1 MADDEGGSSEP
12 SGASDSDD
20 LDEDDESIEAFE
32 VKSTTSSA
40 STTATTPRLNHLSE
54 GLEKLWITGA
64 HSDIKITVEN
74 RVFRCHKAVLFATS
88 PYFDAMFSS
97 GMRESVSGEIVFKE
111 MEAET
116 FELVMEYIYTG
127 KEVVTQENV
136 IKLLK
141 ASSLLQIRSLC
152 EKCEIVLE
160 PYIDLDNCIDIWRL
174 SLIHSWEKVRIRAIK
189 KILKN
194 CVSLFKTDAFMRLDA
209 YELIQIIKDD
219 DLEVPDE
226 EIVLDAV
233 FAWAR
238 RGDPNSRK
246 QKLGQILA
254 NVRLGHLS
262 AERLASLKNA
272 AISPVADDTL
282 AQQYI
287 DEAIQYKL
295 LPARR
300 QEANSTVTHYRR
312 CSQFVEVLVVMG
324 GCMSMHP
331 PYKRCNDVLAY
342 SFAAEQWFKL
352 ESLPYDP
359 GIEFATCTYGHDIY
373 LTGGGSRT
381 QTFLKYRAE
390 KNKWKIGK
398 PLCQGR
404 RRHVMVALTNNL
416 YVIGGYDHRLAEG
429 NRMLA
434 SIEKYDMSEDSWEEV
449 AQLPIPVSSFSSA
462 VTGEKILLFGGE
474 KNDKTDTG
482 IVQCFDTRT
491 NECTKITSLSIISK
505 LTKAVTSGRRIFIIF
520 FSGKIVEYNPFGSGQ
535 VCNLVGTVK
544 SFRRIHYGAVQYR
557 GSIFIV
563 GGENED
569 TSLTREMIV
578 FKTENGEAEKARVPL
593 PNARLIDSCVKIA
606 INKKFLI
613 DDKTELEAQSVVTT
627 EEGAQDGNN
636 AV

>member
-1 MADDEGGSSEP
+1 MFL
-12 SGASDSDD
+12 SDSD
-20 LDEDDESIEAFE
+20 EFCDDEEADDIQ
-32 VKSTTSSA
+32 SMTS
-40 STTATTPRLNHLSE
+40 TATSTSQPRLHHLSE
-54 GLEKLWITGA
+54 GLEKLWVTGA

-74 RVFRCHKAVLFATS
+74 RQFNCHKAVLFATS

-97 GMRESVSGEIVFKE
+97 GMRESVSGEITFKE
-111 MEAET
+111 MEANT

-141 ASSLLQIRSLC
+141 ASSLLQIKSLC
-152 EKCEIVLE
+152 EKCEVILE
-160 PYIDLDNCIDIWRL
+160 PYIDLENCIDIWRL
-174 SLIHSWEKVRIRAIK
+174 SLIHSWEKVKARAFQ
-189 KILKN
+189 KILKHF
-194 CVSLFKTDAFMRLDA
+194 VELTKTDAFMRLDA
-209 YELIQIIKDD
+209 YEIIQIIKDD
-219 DLEVPDE
+219 GLAVPVE
-226 EIVLDAV
+226 EYVLDAV
-233 FAWAR
+233 FAWSR
-238 RGDPNSRK
+238 RGDPASRK
-246 QKLGQILA
+246 QKLGQVVS
-254 NVRLGHLS
+254 NVRLGHIS
-262 AERLASLKNA
+262 AERLALLKSSS
-272 AISPVADDTL
+272 SPLIDDPL
-282 AQQYI
+282 AQQCV

-300 QEANSTVTHYRR
+300 QEANSSVTHYRH
-312 CSQFVEVLVVMG
+312 CSQYDEVLVIMG

-342 SFAAEQWFKL
+342 SFVQEKWFKL
-352 ESLPYDP
+352 EPLPFDP
-359 GIEFATCTYGHDIY
+359 GIEFATCTYGNDIY

-381 QTFLKYRAE
+381 QTFLKYRAD

-404 RRHVMVALTNNL
+404 RRHVMVSLTNCL
-416 YVIGGYDHRLAEG
+416 YAIGGYDHRLPEG

-449 AQLPIPVSSFSSA
+449 AQLPTPVSSFSSA
-462 VTGEKILLFGGE
+462 VSGEKILLFGGE

-491 NECTKITSLSIISK
+491 NECHRYNSLSIISK
-505 LTKAVTSGRRIFIIF
+505 LTKAVTSGRRVFIIF
-520 FSGKIVEYNPFGSGQ
+520 FSGKIVEYNTYSSGGGS

-557 GSIFIV
+557 GSIYIV

-578 FKTENGEAEKARVPL
+578 FKIENGEADKAPVPL

-606 INKKFLI
+606 INKRFLCEERLE
-613 DDKTELEAQSVVTT
+613 DDDQTTSTTPQQPAAQ
-627 EEGAQDGNN
+627 NN
-636 AV
+636 

>member
-1 MADDEGGSSEP
+1 MENVNIELKNAVHFHADSEDF
-12 SGASDSDD
+12 G
-20 LDEDDESIEAFE
+20 DEDDADDTGSMTSAG
-32 VKSTTSSA
+32 TSS
-40 STTATTPRLNHLSE
+40 SQPRLHHLTE
-54 GLEKLWITGA
+54 GLEKLWVTGA

-74 RVFRCHKAVLFATS
+74 RQFNCHKAVLFATS

-97 GMRESVSGEIVFKE
+97 GMRESVSGEITFKE
-111 MEAET
+111 MEATT

-127 KEVVTQENV
+127 KEVVTQDNV

-141 ASSLLQIRSLC
+141 ASSLLQIKSLC
-152 EKCEIVLE
+152 EKCEVILE
-160 PYIDLDNCIDIWRL
+160 PYIDLENCIDIWRL
-174 SLIHSWEKVRIRAIK
+174 SLIHSWEKVKAK
-189 KILKN
+189 AFLKILKQF
-194 CVSLFKTDAFMRLDA
+194 VDLVKTDAFMRLDA
-209 YELIQIIKDD
+209 YELIQVIKDD
-219 DLEVPDE
+219 DLNVPAE
-226 EIVLDAV
+226 ESVLDAV
-233 FAWAR
+233 FAWSR
-238 RGDPNSRK
+238 RGDPPSRK
-246 QKLGQILA
+246 QKLGQIVA
-254 NVRLGHLS
+254 NVRLGHIS
-262 AERLASLKNA
+262 SERLALLK
-272 AISPVADDTL
+272 SPNSPLIEDAL
-282 AQQYI
+282 AQQCV

-300 QEANSTVTHYRR
+300 QEANSPVTHHRR
-312 CSQFVEVLVVMG
+312 CSPYDEVLVVMG

-331 PYKRCNDVLAY
+331 PYKRCNDVLAH
-342 SFAAEQWFKL
+342 SFAQDKWFKL
-352 ESLPYDP
+352 EPLPFDP
-359 GIEFATCTYGHDIY
+359 GIEFATCTYGNDIY

-381 QTFLKYRAE
+381 QTFLKYRSD

-404 RRHVMVALTNNL
+404 RRHVMVSLTNSL
-416 YVIGGYDHRLAEG
+416 YVIGGYDHRLPEG

-462 VTGEKILLFGGE
+462 VSGEKILLFGGE

-491 NECTKITSLSIISK
+491 NECHRYNSLSIISK

-520 FSGKIVEYNPFGSGQ
+520 FSGKIVEYNPYVVGGSST

-557 GSIFIV
+557 GSIYIV

-578 FKTENGEAEKARVPL
+578 FKIENGEADKATVPL

-606 INKKFLI
+606 INKRFLNEERLE
-613 DDKTELEAQSVVTT
+613 DDIPDTASTDS
-627 EEGAQDGNN
+627 APIAPN
-636 AV
+636 

>member
-1 MADDEGGSSEP
+1 MLALDLEYMCKLYLSCF
-12 SGASDSDD
+12 SDSDD
-20 LDEDDESIEAFE
+20 LEDDDEAE
-32 VKSTTSSA
+32 CDSQSMTSSS
-40 STTATTPRLNHLSE
+40 STATPRLNHLSE
-54 GLEKLWITGA
+54 GLEKLWLTGA

-74 RVFRCHKAVLFATS
+74 RVFSCHKAVLFATS

-97 GMRESVSGEIVFKE
+97 GMRESVSGEITFKE
-111 MEAET
+111 MEADT

-141 ASSLLQIRSLC
+141 ASSLLQIKSLC
-152 EKCEIVLE
+152 EKCEAILE
-160 PYIDLDNCIDIWRL
+160 PYVDMDNCIDIWRL
-174 SLIHSWEKVRIRAIK
+174 SLIHSWEKVRVRAIK
-189 KILKN
+189 MILKSF
-194 CVSLFKTDAFMRLDA
+194 VQLFKTDAFMRLDA

-219 DLEVPDE
+219 DLEVPTE
-226 EIVLDAV
+226 EVVIDAV

-246 QKLGQILA
+246 LKLGQILG
-254 NVRLGHLS
+254 NVRLGHIS
-262 AERLASLKNA
+262 AERLAMLKSSPT
-272 AISPVADDTL
+272 SPVLEDQV
-282 AQQYI
+282 AQQFI
-287 DEAIQYKL
+287 DDAIQYKL
-295 LPARR
+295 LPARK
-300 QEANSTVTHYRR
+300 QEANSSVTHYRR
-312 CSQFVEVLVVMG
+312 CSQFEDVLVVMG

-331 PYKRCNDVLAY
+331 PYKRCNDVLGY
-342 SFAAEQWFKL
+342 SFAVEKWYKL

-359 GIEFATCTYGHDIY
+359 GIEFATCTYGNDIF

-381 QTFLKYRAE
+381 QTFLKYRSD

-404 RRHVMVALTNNL
+404 RRHVMVALTSTL

-434 SIEKYDMSEDSWEEV
+434 SIEKYDMSEDGWDEV
-449 AQLPIPVSSFSSA
+449 AQLPIPVSSFSCA

-482 IVQCFDTRT
+482 VVQCFDTRT

-520 FSGKIVEYNPFGSGQ
+520 FSGKIVEYNPFGNGQ
-535 VCNLVGTVK
+535 VCNLIGTVK

-557 GSIFIV
+557 GNIFIV

-578 FKTENGEAEKARVPL
+578 FKTDRGEAEKSRVPL

-606 INKKFLI
+606 INKKFL
-613 DDKTELEAQSVVTT
+613 LEEKS
-627 EEGAQDGNN
+627 EGESADGTDVAPQDANN
-636 AV
+636 NN

>member
-1 MADDEGGSSEP
+1 MADDEASSEQ
-12 SGASDSDD
+12 SLASDSDD
-20 LDEDDESIEAFE
+20 LEEDEEAECDAESM
-32 VKSTTSSA
+32 TSSA
-40 STTATTPRLNHLSE
+40 GALTPRLNHLSE

-74 RVFRCHKAVLFATS
+74 RVFNCHKAVLFATS

-97 GMRESVSGEIVFKE
+97 GMRESVSGEITFKE
-111 MEAET
+111 MEADT

-141 ASSLLQIRSLC
+141 ASSLLQIKSLC
-152 EKCEIVLE
+152 EKCEAVLE

-174 SLIHSWEKVRIRAIK
+174 SLIHSWEKVRVRAIT

-194 CVSLFKTDAFMRLDA
+194 FLQLYKTDAFMRLDA

-219 DLEVPDE
+219 ALEVPAE
-226 EIVLDAV
+226 EVVLDAV

-238 RGDPNSRK
+238 RGDPSLRK
-246 QKLGQILA
+246 LKLGQILG
-254 NVRLGHLS
+254 NVRLGHIS
-262 AERLASLKNA
+262 AERLAVLKSSPT
-272 AISPVADDTL
+272 SPVVDDQL

-287 DEAIQYKL
+287 DDAIQYKL

-300 QEANSTVTHYRR
+300 QEANSTVTHHRR
-312 CSQFVEVLVVMG
+312 CSQFDDVLVVMG

-342 SFAAEQWFKL
+342 SFAVEQWYKL

-359 GIEFATCTYGHDIY
+359 GIEFATCTYGNDIF

-381 QTFLKYRAE
+381 QTFLKYRSD

-404 RRHVMVALTNNL
+404 RRHVMVALTNTL

-434 SIEKYDMSEDSWEEV
+434 SIEKYDMSEDGWDEV

-482 IVQCFDTRT
+482 VVQCFDTRT

-520 FSGKIVEYNPFGSGQ
+520 FSGKIVEYNPFGTGQ
-535 VCNLVGTVK
+535 VCSLVGTVK

-557 GSIFIV
+557 GNIFIV

-578 FKTENGEAEKARVPL
+578 FKTERGEAEKARVPL

-606 INKKFLI
+606 LNKKFLV
-613 DDKTELEAQSVVTT
+613 DEKNEGDGPPSTEDE
-627 EEGAQDGNN
+627 AQDGNN
-636 AV
+636 NN

>member
-1 MADDEGGSSEP
+1 MLVFT
-12 SGASDSDD
+12 DSD
-20 LDEDDESIEAFE
+20 EPGDDDDDADCDAQSM
-32 VKSTTSSA
+32 TSSA
-40 STTATTPRLNHLSE
+40 AESVSPRLNHLSD
-54 GLEKLWITGA
+54 GLEKLWVTGA
-64 HSDIKITVEN
+64 HSDIKIMVESK
-74 RVFRCHKAVLFATS
+74 VFNCHKAVLFATS

-97 GMRESVSGEIVFKE
+97 GMRESVSGEIIFKE
-111 MEAET
+111 MEADT
-116 FELVMEYIYTG
+116 FQWVMEYIYTG

-141 ASSLLQIRSLC
+141 ASSLLQIKTLC
-152 EKCEIVLE
+152 EKCECVLE
-160 PYIDLDNCIDIWRL
+160 PYIDMDNCIDIWRL
-174 SLIHSWEKVRIRAIK
+174 SLIHSWEKVRVRAIK

-194 CVSLFKTDAFMRLDA
+194 FVKLHKTDAFMRLDA

-219 DLEVPDE
+219 VLDVPAE
-226 EIVLDAV
+226 ELILDAV

-254 NVRLGHLS
+254 NVRLGHIS
-262 AERLASLKNA
+262 AERLALLKSTEA
-272 AISPVADDTL
+272 SPVVADRF
-282 AQQYI
+282 AQQYV
-287 DEAIQYKL
+287 DDAIQYKL

-300 QEANSTVTHYRR
+300 QEANSTVTHHRR
-312 CSQFVEVLVVMG
+312 CSQFDEVLVVMG

-342 SFAAEQWFKL
+342 GFAVEKWYRL
-352 ESLPYDP
+352 EALPYDP
-359 GIEFATCTYGHDIY
+359 GIEFATCTYGNDIY

-381 QTFLKYRAE
+381 QTFLKYRSD

-404 RRHVMVALTNNL
+404 RRHIMVALTNTL
-416 YVIGGYDHRLAEG
+416 YAIGGYDHRLVEG
-429 NRMLA
+429 NRMLP
-434 SIEKYDMSEDSWEEV
+434 SIEKYDMSEDGWDEV

-474 KNDKTDTG
+474 KNDKSDTG
-482 IVQCFDTRT
+482 VVQCFDTRT

-505 LTKAVTSGRRIFIIF
+505 LTKTVTSGKRIFIIF
-520 FSGKIVEYNPFGSGQ
+520 FSGKVVEYNPSGNGQ

-557 GSIFIV
+557 GNIFIV

-578 FKTENGEAEKARVPL
+578 FKTETGEAEKARVPL

-606 INKKFLI
+606 INKKFLV
-613 DDKTELEAQSVVTT
+613 DERT
-627 EEGAQDGNN
+627 EENVQDTTDTEAIDGN
-636 AV
+636 

>member
-1 MADDEGGSSEP
+1 MADDEGASSEP
-12 SGASDSDD
+12 SVASDSEDQE
-20 LDEDDESIEAFE
+20 EDDEPDDAQSM
-32 VKSTTSSA
+32 TSSA
-40 STTATTPRLNHLSE
+40 STVVAPRLNHLSE

-74 RVFRCHKAVLFATS
+74 RVFKCHKAVLFATS

-97 GMRESVSGEIVFKE
+97 GMRESVSGEIHFKE
-111 MEAET
+111 MEAST
-116 FELVMEYIYTG
+116 FEQVMEYIYTG

-141 ASSLLQIRSLC
+141 ASSLLQIRTLC
-152 EKCEIVLE
+152 EKCETVLE

-174 SLIHSWEKVRIRAIK
+174 SLIHSWEKVRIRAVR

-194 CVSLFKTDAFMRLDA
+194 SVQLFKTDAFMRLDA

-226 EIVLDAV
+226 EVVLDAV

-246 QKLGQILA
+246 QKLGQIMA
-254 NVRLGHLS
+254 NVRLGHIS
-262 AERLASLKNA
+262 AERLAFLKSNPT
-272 AISPVADDTL
+272 SPVIDNTL

-300 QEANSTVTHYRR
+300 QEANSPVTHLRR

-352 ESLPYDP
+352 EPLPYDP
-359 GIEFATCTYGHDIY
+359 GIEFATCTYGNDIY

-404 RRHVMVALTNNL
+404 RRHVMVALTNTL

-462 VTGEKILLFGGE
+462 VSGEKVLLFGGE

-482 IVQCFDTRT
+482 IVQCFDTRN

-505 LTKAVTSGRRIFIIF
+505 LTKAVTSGQRIFIIF
-520 FSGKIVEYNPFGSGQ
+520 FSGKIVEYNPFSSGQ

-557 GSIFIV
+557 GSIYIV

-578 FKTENGEAEKARVPL
+578 FKTDNGEADKARVPL
-593 PNARLIDSCVKIA
+593 PNARLIDSCVKTA
-606 INKKFLI
+606 INKKYLQ
-613 DDKTELEAQSVVTT
+613 DDKADSEVSPAAPPDGPAEAH
-627 EEGAQDGNN
+627 N
-636 AV
+636 